1 MTSAVSALN
10 WRTAW
15 LVYLLTALVVALLLY
30 LIVTLPAAR
39 DRTASADDKVISHC
53 IDAYGVTTNGHT
65 TDVEALNKLNGFCFS
80 TARNQ
85 LLVDEENI
93 RKDNFVFQRYENIIL
108 LFIVVTLTLSG
119 VILAGLQLL
128 ASYKL
133 AVIGRGELSGGAE
146 VSYSKDAVSFKSSV
160 VGLAILFI
168 SFAFFMVFVLE
179 VYTLKE
185 TTTSAASVPGMAEQ
199 FRLRSVVGPPPS
211 SSGPLQSERA
221 PPANMQ
227 APNTASPVPGSQP

>member
-1 MTSAVSALN
+1 VTSAVSALN
-10 WRTAW
+10 WRTVGF
-15 LVYLLTALVVALLLY
+15 VYFATALIVALLAY

-39 DRTASADDKVISHC
+39 DRSVSGDDKVISHC
-53 IDAYGVTTNGHT
+53 IDTYRAGTSAPPA
-65 TDVEALNKLNGFCFS
+65 DVEALNKLNDFCFNS
-80 TARNQ
+80 TRSQ

-93 RKDNFVFQRYENIIL
+93 RKDNFVFQRYENMIL
-108 LFIVVTLTLSG
+108 LFVVVSLTLSG

-133 AVIGRGELSGGAE
+133 AVVGRGELAGGAE

-185 TTTSAASVPGMAEQ
+185 STSSTPSVPGISEQ
-199 FRLRSVVGPPPS
+199 VRLRGVPGPPPS
-211 SSGPLQSERA
+211 PSSRPQGA
-221 PPANMQ
+221 PP
-227 APNTASPVPGSQP
+227 SQPPASGAPPVQP